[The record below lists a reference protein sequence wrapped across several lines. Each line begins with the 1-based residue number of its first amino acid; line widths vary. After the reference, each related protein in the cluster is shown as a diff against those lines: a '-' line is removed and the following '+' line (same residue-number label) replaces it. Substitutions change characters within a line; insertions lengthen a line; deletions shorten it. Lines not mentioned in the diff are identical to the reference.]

1 MPQGCYALP
10 RGRCDLATRAASG
23 ELAENTKC
31 LWALAQT
38 AFSGLGAPPCLDNT
52 NLHPIASY
60 FMKNHPIVQ
69 DAFCSLS
76 EETCK
81 VSENQSKV
89 SVKEDSELIDN
100 HEPTSRF
107 DRITFGERVRSL
119 RSERDFSQEDLARLI
134 FLSPSQLSRVESGL
148 KKNIS
153 IELVE
158 ALAMALGVTV
168 VVLLG
173 WS

>member
-1 MPQGCYALP
+1 M
-10 RGRCDLATRAASG
+10 ATRAASG

-31 LWALAQT
+31 LWTLART
-38 AFSGLGAPPCLDNT
+38 AFSALGAPPCLDNT
-52 NLHPIASY
+52 QLHPIASRL
-60 FMKNHPIVQ
+60 MKNHPLVQ
-69 DAFCSLS
+69 DFFRLFP
-76 EETCK
+76 EEQCK

-89 SVKEDSELIDN
+89 SVNEDSELVDN

-119 RSERDFSQEDLARLI
+119 RSERGFSQEDLARLI

>member
-1 MPQGCYALP
+1 
-10 RGRCDLATRAASG
+10 
-23 ELAENTKC
+23 
-31 LWALAQT
+31 
-38 AFSGLGAPPCLDNT
+38 
-52 NLHPIASY
+52 
-60 FMKNHPIVQ
+60 MKNHPLVQ
-69 DAFCSLS
+69 DFFRLFP
-76 EETCK
+76 EEQCK

-89 SVKEDSELIDN
+89 SVNEDSELVDN

-119 RSERDFSQEDLARLI
+119 RSERGFSQEDLARLI